1 MLVSAFSL
9 SIVSK
14 GVGQVMLEVLDCCGV
29 VRGQRN
35 LVPVSS
41 MSLYPVAVSLV
52 DWCVMW
58 FVLLLNV
65 DVLGLA
71 GGRVCLSDNA
81 PAPFYHVVSM
91 LHQLFHNVALSGESP
106 INEYKLYDFFM
117 ECKRL
122 K

>member
-71 GGRVCLSDNA
+71 GGSGLLVKQRPCSVLSCGQHATSIISQCCFKWRVPN
-81 PAPFYHVVSM
+81 
-91 LHQLFHNVALSGESP
+91 
-106 INEYKLYDFFM
+106 
-117 ECKRL
+117 
-122 K
+122 